1 MNFKVYVSFNKVQN
15 HIYLRYHCKRR
26 TPFHVVLDCDILI
39 AKAAVPGVRLSTGL
53 GRLRGLQ
60 GQGGGP
66 TELQVCTHTGHCNA
80 VVVCS
85 VTVSEFSGKLA

>member
-1 MNFKVYVSFNKVQN
+1 MSVLTRFKITCTKDTTAKVGC
-15 HIYLRYHCKRR
+15 H
-26 TPFHVVLDCDILI
+26 FHFVLDCDILI

-66 TELQVCTHTGHCNA
+66 TELQVCTHTVHCTA

-85 VTVSEFSGKLA
+85 VTVSEFSGNRLS